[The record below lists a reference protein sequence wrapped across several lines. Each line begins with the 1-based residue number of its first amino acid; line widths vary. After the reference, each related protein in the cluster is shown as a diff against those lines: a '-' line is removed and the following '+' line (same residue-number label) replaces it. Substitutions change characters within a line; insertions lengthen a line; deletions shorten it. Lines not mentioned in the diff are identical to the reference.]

1 MAERSKLIEFIVTF
15 WYSVAPFLSM
25 KERAMHDK
33 VNEIPGNNHFF
44 PYHVIVGPGAY
55 VGQQIIK

>member
-1 MAERSKLIEFIVTF
+1 
-15 WYSVAPFLSM
+15 M

-44 PYHVIVGPGAY
+44 SYQVIVGPGAY
-55 VGQQIIK
+55 VGQQIIKLEQKIDSKPNNIFITKV

>member
-1 MAERSKLIEFIVTF
+1 
-15 WYSVAPFLSM
+15 M

-44 PYHVIVGPGAY
+44 SYQVIVGPGAY